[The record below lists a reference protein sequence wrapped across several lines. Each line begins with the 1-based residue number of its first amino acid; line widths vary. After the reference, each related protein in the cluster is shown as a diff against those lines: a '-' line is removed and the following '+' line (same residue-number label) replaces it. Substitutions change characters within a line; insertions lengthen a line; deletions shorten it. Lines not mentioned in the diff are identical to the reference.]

1 MSRKMLINAAHPEE
15 IRVAIVDN
23 GILEE
28 LNIETTSKERNKG
41 NIYRAVVVR
50 VEPSLQAAFVD
61 YGGARHGFIPM
72 GEIHPSFHAVTE
84 EKRQRFR
91 IQDAIFRG
99 TELLVQVEKEERNG
113 KGAFLTTYISL
124 PGRYLVLMPFAQKS
138 GVSRKIEDEEQR
150 EKLKKMLEEL
160 APPAGMGY
168 IIRTAGMGR
177 TKAELSKDLSSL
189 LRLWES
195 IQEKSRELP
204 APSLVYQEA
213 DIVLQTIRDY
223 FTPDTDEILVD
234 NRDVYKSVMDFLTVV
249 MPRVRGKVHLSQ
261 EKRPIFSKYNLEEQI
276 ETIYEHKV
284 PLPSGGSIVVD
295 TTEALVAIDVNSGKS
310 KGERGI
316 EDTAF
321 KTNLEAAE
329 EIARQLRLR
338 DLGGLVMIDF
348 IDMES
353 HKHSR
358 EVEKAFKNAIKRDK
372 AKIDM
377 GRISKFGILEVS
389 RQRLRPPVQEG
400 AYVTCAQCAGE
411 GVVRTAESQA
421 LAILR
426 RIQAGVVKGNTGEV
440 QGRLSSEAAN
450 YLLNYKRESLMALER
465 ENDVR
470 IILSQDPGLS
480 PNQFHLEFIKRT
492 QPLRPAVPL
501 VPAVM
506 EGGVEERP
514 VPSAVA
520 LHEAAEVPEREEA
533 EGEGEGEGEEAVPA
547 PSPVEEKKPRRRRRR
562 RRRKKAPSVEGAP
575 PTQPASDAEA
585 PRGEEDEGGGIPLVE
600 EPAAPAAG

>member
-50 VEPSLQAAFVD
+50 AEPSLQAAFVD

-84 EKRQRFR
+84 EKRQRGVR
-91 IQDAIFRG
+91 IQDVIFRG

-150 EKLKKMLEEL
+150 DKLKKMLEEL

-168 IIRTAGMGR
+168 IIRTAGLGR

-195 IQEKSRELP
+195 IQEKSGELP
-204 APSLVYQEA
+204 APCLVYQEA

-223 FTPDTDEILVD
+223 FTTDTDEILVD
-234 NRDVYKSVMDFLTVV
+234 NREVHKDVMDFLTVV
-249 MPRVRGKVHLSQ
+249 MPRVRGKVHLCQ
-261 EKRPIFSKYNLEEQI
+261 EKRPLFSKYNLEEQI

-329 EIARQLRLR
+329 EIGRQLRLR

-400 AYVTCAQCAGE
+400 AYVTCSQCAGE

-440 QGRLSSEAAN
+440 QGRLSSETAN

-470 IILSQDPGLS
+470 IILSSDPGLS
-480 PNQFHLEFIKRT
+480 PSQYHLEFVKRT
-492 QPLRPAVPL
+492 QPPRAAVPS
-501 VPAVM
+501 VPAVL
-506 EGGVEERP
+506 EIGVEEKP
-514 VPSAVA
+514 AAPIVA
-520 LHEAAEVPEREEA
+520 ALEPAEVSEKEET
-533 EGEGEGEGEEAVPA
+533 EGEGEGEEAAPA
-547 PSPVEEKKPRRRRRR
+547 PSPAEEKKPRRRRRR
-562 RRRKKAPSVEGAP
+562 RRRKKSSSAEAAAPSQA
-575 PTQPASDAEA
+575 ASEAET
-585 PRGEEDEGGGIPLVE
+585 PGDGEDEGGGVPLVE
-600 EPAAPAAG
+600 EPVTPAAG